1 MNINM
6 KGVNDHVTQNV
17 IINNDNN
24 FDDFLATAL
33 TLSPYFI
40 TLLII
45 MHYTAVVDTATRM
58 WRFLVWDREDLGM

>member
-33 TLSPYFI
+33 TLSPYFLS
-40 TLLII
+40 LLII
-45 MHYTAVVDTATRM
+45 MHLVDTVTRM